1 MMATSSQED
10 QIIENVTQSTFG
22 GFENVTKRTFEVFA
36 NTLYENVTKGTF
48 QGFENVTREKY
59 TADISDTFNS
69 FMDAVE
75 TTSFVEVRNRTLVEI
90 ENITQMEMMDAPAPE
105 FM

>member
-1 MMATSSQED
+1 MMETSAEED
-10 QIIENVTQSTFG
+10 QIIENITPSRFG

-48 QGFENVTREKY
+48 EGFKNVTGDKY
-59 TADISDTFNS
+59 TADI
-69 FMDAVE
+69 MEAVE
-75 TTSFVEVRNRTLVEI
+75 TTSLIEVRNKTLLVEI
-90 ENITQMEMMDAPAPE
+90 ENITNIEFMDAPAPE